1 MTPPQACLARRAAR
15 SLKELQVGHFTVRVL
30 VLLAAD
36 EPPFDLP
43 QQGCPVAAV
52 ENLRLDGG
60 DGDWSRL
67 LISLTARAGSVARS
81 TDRAAAHRGTSGRC
95 SQRIAWSGDT
105 PFGDASEPGSS
116 PRGRRA
122 RRQHGFVTARLLRDA
137 KAVDWSLSILPAGIE
152 DIWIS
157 ARVDSVERLPGDLEA
172 AFGAPLQGT

>member
-1 MTPPQACLARRAAR
+1 M
-15 SLKELQVGHFTVRVL
+15 GHFTVRVL

-36 EPPFDLP
+36 EPLFDLP

-81 TDRAAAHRGTSGRC
+81 TDRAAAQRGTSGRC

-105 PFGDASEPGSS
+105 PFGDAGEPGSS
-116 PRGRRA
+116 PRGRGA
-122 RRQHGFVTARLLRDA
+122 RRQRGFVTARLLRDA

-152 DIWIS
+152 DIRIS

-172 AFGAPLQGT
+172 AFGAPLQGR

>member
-1 MTPPQACLARRAAR
+1 M
-15 SLKELQVGHFTVRVL
+15 GHFTVRVL

-43 QQGCPVAAV
+43 KQGYPVAAV

-81 TDRAAAHRGTSGRC
+81 TDRAAAQRGTSGRC

-105 PFGDASEPGSS
+105 LFGNAGEPPGSS
-116 PRGRRA
+116 PRGHRA
-122 RRQHGFVTARLLRDA
+122 RRQRGFVTARLLRDA
-137 KAVDWSLSILPAGIE
+137 RAVDWSLSILPSRIE
-152 DIWIS
+152 DIRIS

>member
-1 MTPPQACLARRAAR
+1 M
-15 SLKELQVGHFTVRVL
+15 GHFTVRVL

-43 QQGCPVAAV
+43 QQGYPVAAV

-67 LISLTARAGSVARS
+67 LISLTARAGCVARS
-81 TDRAAAHRGTSGRC
+81 TDRAAAQRGTSGRC

-105 PFGDASEPGSS
+105 PFGDAGEPGSS

-122 RRQHGFVTARLLRDA
+122 RRQRGFVTARLLRDA

-152 DIWIS
+152 DIRIS

>member
-1 MTPPQACLARRAAR
+1 M
-15 SLKELQVGHFTVRVL
+15 GHFAVRVL

-60 DGDWSRL
+60 DGDLSRL

-81 TDRAAAHRGTSGRC
+81 TDRAVAHRGTSRSC
-95 SQRIAWSGDT
+95 SQRITWTGDT
-105 PFGDASEPGSS
+105 PIGDAGEPPGH
-116 PRGRRA
+116 RA
-122 RRQHGFVTARLLRDA
+122 RPKRGFVAARLFRDA
-137 KAVDWSLSILPAGIE
+137 RAVDWSLSILPAGIK

-157 ARVDSVERLPGDLEA
+157 ARVDSIERLPGYLEA

>member
-1 MTPPQACLARRAAR
+1 M
-15 SLKELQVGHFTVRVL
+15 GHFTVRVL

-60 DGDWSRL
+60 AGDLSRL

-95 SQRIAWSGDT
+95 SQRIAWTGDT

-116 PRGRRA
+116 PRER
-122 RRQHGFVTARLLRDA
+122 GFVTARFFRDA
-137 KAVDWSLSILPAGIE
+137 RAVDWSLSILPAGIE

-157 ARVDSVERLPGDLEA
+157 ARADSVERLPGDLEA